1 MNLSFNFLMSSMHET
16 KLKQSNI
23 GSSDRLMKKAPRWR
37 IPLAL
42 SFINMIALSTFS
54 ASSLAASNA
63 VANVAPE
70 IKAPYYGDGLFQF
83 FQDHYFTAVTNL
95 MVSQH
100 FGRID
105 EHADEA
111 EILRGGI
118 LLSYGLH
125 REAETIFTRLTEMGA
140 SASVK
145 DRAWFFLAKIRYQR
159 GYLDL
164 AEAAINQV
172 GKNLSADLIE
182 DRALLHAN
190 LLMAR
195 SDFSGAAE
203 ILNAVSPKA
212 KAARYIRFNLGVA
225 LIKAGDVARGKAT
238 LNQLGLAPAENEEYR
253 SLRDRANVALG
264 LTALTTNEAKEARN
278 FLGRVRLKS
287 PQASKALL
295 GLGWSADALKETQ
308 NALVP
313 WQELAQRDVNDTA
326 TLEALIA
333 VPYAFAKLEAYGQAT
348 DQYNHAIERFNVENQ
363 GLKES
368 IASIRN
374 VQWLEVMAE
383 SNPGEEL
390 GWFYQLRDISSMPKA
405 AHLAQVLGQHE
416 FQEAFKNYRDL
427 RFLKKNLE
435 EWRDKLLV
443 FQTMLDNRREAFA
456 KRLPEVI
463 EQNKELAVQPLR
475 ERKDAA
481 EKLITAGVA
490 QEDGVAFADAK
501 QIEQQGRLAEVQTA
515 LKQAPDDPEFAN
527 ARERARLLEGALTWQ
542 LAQDFSSR
550 VWQVKKDLQAIT
562 EELERAQVLKDALQ
576 QAQRDEPARFDAFA
590 KRIAAMTPVLEVMI
604 PRVASL
610 TKEQQ
615 LAVQGIAIA
624 ELARQQERLNI
635 YTTQARFALAQLYD
649 RGTLQEQDKPSEKK
663 ATEGKNAVTK

>member
-1 MNLSFNFLMSSMHET
+1 MSLSFNLSDSSMQCI
-16 KLKQSNI
+16 KLRQ
-23 GSSDRLMKKAPRWR
+23 GVVRTPDRMLKSVLNWR
-37 IPLAL
+37 IPFAF
-42 SFINMIALSTFS
+42 SIVNMIALSAFS
-54 ASSLAASNA
+54 ASANAAPNA
-63 VANVAPE
+63 VANVARE

-125 REAETIFTRLTEMGA
+125 REAETIFSRLTEMGA
-140 SASVK
+140 SAAVK
-145 DRAWFFLAKIRYQR
+145 DRAWFYLAKIRYQR

-164 AEAAINQV
+164 AEAAIIQV
-172 GKNLSADLIE
+172 GKNLSAELLE

-195 SDFSGAAE
+195 SDFSGAAA
-203 ILNAVSPKA
+203 ILTAVSSKA
-212 KAARYIRFNLGVA
+212 KTTRYIRFNLGVA
-225 LIKAGDVARGKAT
+225 LIKAGDVARGKAM
-238 LNQLGLAPAENEEYR
+238 LNQLGLAAAENEEYR

-264 LTALTTNEAKEARN
+264 LTALSTNEPKEARTY
-278 FLGRVRLKS
+278 LERVRLKS

-313 WQELAQRDVNDTA
+313 WQELAQRDVVDTA

-333 VPYAFAKLEAYGQAT
+333 VPYAYAKLEAFGQAT
-348 DQYNHAIERFNVENQ
+348 DQYKHAIERFITENE
-363 GLKES
+363 GLK
-368 IASIRN
+368 ASIVIIRSG
-374 VQWLEVMAE
+374 QWLDVLTE

-405 AHLAQVLGQHE
+405 SHLAQVLGQHE

-427 RFLKKNLE
+427 RFLQKNLE

-443 FQTMLDNRREAFA
+443 FQAMLDNRREAFA

-475 ERKDAA
+475 ERKDVA
-481 EKLITAGVA
+481 ETLINAGEA

-501 QIEQQGRLAEVQTA
+501 QIEQQGRLAEVQAA
-515 LKQAPDDPEFAN
+515 LKSVPDDPDFTK

-542 LAQDFSSR
+542 LAQDFSIR
-550 VWQVKKDLQAIT
+550 VWQVKKDLQTIT
-562 EELERAQVLKDALQ
+562 EELERAQILKDALQ

-610 TKEQQ
+610 TREQQ

-624 ELARQQERLNI
+624 ELTRQQDRLNA

-649 RGTLQEQDKPSEKK
+649 RGTLLEQDKSSEKK
-663 ATEGKNAVTK
+663 ATEGKNAITK